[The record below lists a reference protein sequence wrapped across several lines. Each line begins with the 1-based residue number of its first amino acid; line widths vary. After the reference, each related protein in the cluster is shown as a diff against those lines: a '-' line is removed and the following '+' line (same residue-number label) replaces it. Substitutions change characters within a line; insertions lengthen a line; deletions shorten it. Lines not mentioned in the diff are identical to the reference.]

1 MVFVTGATG
10 LLGSHLLYFLAVS
23 GHSVSALRRKQSR
36 LEDSR
41 AVFLQYPDGERY
53 WNTINWVEGDVV
65 QKEGLADYVRRAD
78 YVYHCAAVVSFSGT
92 DRMHLM
98 NTNLQGTENV
108 AALCLEYQVRL
119 CYVSSIAA
127 LGDARQ
133 PEDLIDEDTPVIA
146 GREHSVYSQSKTAAE
161 KLIRKYI
168 GYGLNAVIVCPSV
181 ILGAGMWHRSSAR
194 LFFTAAKG
202 IPFYTRGMTG
212 YVDVRDVC
220 ELMIRLCEDPLV
232 SGERF
237 VLNGG
242 NYTYQELFT
251 AIARVNGV
259 QPPWWNL
266 APWMTELVWRMLACW
281 GYLSGSKPAFTR
293 ETARSSQHCSRY
305 SNARIL
311 SLYPDFH
318 FYPLV
323 ETVDHMRLMWISASA
338 DPKHK

>member
-1 MVFVTGATG
+1 
-10 LLGSHLLYFLAVS
+10 
-23 GHSVSALRRKQSR
+23 
-36 LEDSR
+36 
-41 AVFLQYPDGERY
+41 
-53 WNTINWVEGDVV
+53 
-65 QKEGLADYVRRAD
+65 
-78 YVYHCAAVVSFSGT
+78 
-92 DRMHLM
+92 
-98 NTNLQGTENV
+98 
-108 AALCLEYQVRL
+108 
-119 CYVSSIAA
+119 
-127 LGDARQ
+127 
-133 PEDLIDEDTPVIA
+133 
-146 GREHSVYSQSKTAAE
+146 
-161 KLIRKYI
+161 
-168 GYGLNAVIVCPSV
+168 
-181 ILGAGMWHRSSAR
+181 
-194 LFFTAAKG
+194 
-202 IPFYTRGMTG
+202 MTG

-220 ELMIRLCEDPLV
+220 GLMIRLCEDPLV

>member
-1 MVFVTGATG
+1 MKQFLKNNKNLYLPYVFWYTYHQRQLCPIYAKQKGNLMNYERSNKMIYTQEVENMCPVAQGVHHGAAPIPEEAKWVQAKEVKDISGFTHGIGWCAPQQGACKLSLNVKNGVIQEALVETIGCSGMTHSAAMAAEILPG
-10 LLGSHLLYFLAVS
+10 LTVMEALNTDLVCDAINTAMRELFLQIVYGRTQSAFSEGGLAV
-23 GHSVSALRRKQSR
+23 
-36 LEDSR
+36 
-41 AVFLQYPDGERY
+41 
-53 WNTINWVEGDVV
+53 
-65 QKEGLADYVRRAD
+65 
-78 YVYHCAAVVSFSGT
+78 
-92 DRMHLM
+92 
-98 NTNLQGTENV
+98 
-108 AALCLEYQVRL
+108 
-119 CYVSSIAA
+119 
-127 LGDARQ
+127 
-133 PEDLIDEDTPVIA
+133 
-146 GREHSVYSQSKTAAE
+146 
-161 KLIRKYI
+161 
-168 GYGLNAVIVCPSV
+168 
-181 ILGAGMWHRSSAR
+181 GAG
-194 LFFTAAKG
+194 L
-202 IPFYTRGMTG
+202 
-212 YVDVRDVC
+212 
-220 ELMIRLCEDPLV
+220 EDPLV

>member
-41 AVFLQYPDGERY
+41 AVFLQYPDGEKY

-65 QKEGLADYVRRAD
+65 QKEGLAEYVRRAD

-194 LFFTAAKG
+194 LLFTAAKG

-232 SGERF
+232 PLGSHYIKLKMILPGFSTQRKAAVPPF
-237 VLNGG
+237 PYTISSTLMPSLPKNNPKCG
-242 NYTYQELFT
+242 NNLFSILYT
-251 AIARVNGV
+251 
-259 QPPWWNL
+259 
-266 APWMTELVWRMLACW
+266 
-281 GYLSGSKPAFTR
+281 
-293 ETARSSQHCSRY
+293 RY
-305 SNARIL
+305 
-311 SLYPDFH
+311 
-318 FYPLV
+318 
-323 ETVDHMRLMWISASA
+323 
-338 DPKHK
+338 

>member
-65 QKEGLADYVRRAD
+65 QKEGLAEYVRRAD

-220 ELMIRLCEDPLV
+220 GLMIRLCEDPLV

-318 FYPLV
+318 FYPLA

>member
-1 MVFVTGATG
+1 M
-10 LLGSHLLYFLAVS
+10 
-23 GHSVSALRRKQSR
+23 
-36 LEDSR
+36 
-41 AVFLQYPDGERY
+41 
-53 WNTINWVEGDVV
+53 
-65 QKEGLADYVRRAD
+65 
-78 YVYHCAAVVSFSGT
+78 
-92 DRMHLM
+92 
-98 NTNLQGTENV
+98 
-108 AALCLEYQVRL
+108 
-119 CYVSSIAA
+119 
-127 LGDARQ
+127 
-133 PEDLIDEDTPVIA
+133 
-146 GREHSVYSQSKTAAE
+146 
-161 KLIRKYI
+161 IR
-168 GYGLNAVIVCPSV
+168 
-181 ILGAGMWHRSSAR
+181 
-194 LFFTAAKG
+194 
-202 IPFYTRGMTG
+202 
-212 YVDVRDVC
+212 VC
-220 ELMIRLCEDPLV
+220 EVPLV